1 PIETKI
7 GMQGI
12 AQCNNLFIFPGVGL
26 GAIVAQASEVTDSMF
41 AAGARALAGM
51 VTDDQAARGYVLPE
65 MKFIRE
71 ASAQVAMAVA
81 REARDC
87 GVGAKLTDAEIEA
100 RVLASQ
106 WTPAYVPV

>member
-1 PIETKI
+1 MDIR
-7 GMQGI
+7 
-12 AQCNNLFIFPGVGL
+12 
-26 GAIVAQASEVTDSMF
+26 DSS
-41 AAGARALAGM
+41 R
-51 VTDDQAARGYVLPE
+51 AARGYVLPE

-106 WTPAYVPV
+106 WTPAYVPVKKVTP